1 MSIGE
6 LIKFFFTSSS
16 VGGVVVIVVFLMA
29 FYIYYRLT
37 RWILDGG
44 NDKDRDLFK

>member
-1 MSIGE
+1 VGVMNMSIDE

-16 VGGVVVIVVFLMA
+16 IGGVVVIVVFLTA
-29 FYIYYRLT
+29 SYIYYRLT

-44 NDKDRDLFK
+44 KEEN

>member
-6 LIKFFFTSSS
+6 LITAFFTSSS
-16 VGGVVVIVVFLMA
+16 VGGVVVIVVFLTA
-29 FYIYYRLT
+29 SYIYYRLT

-44 NDKDRDLFK
+44 NDENRDLFK

>member
-6 LIKFFFTSSS
+6 LIKIFFTSSS
-16 VGGVVVIVVFLMA
+16 VGGVVVIVVFLTA
-29 FYIYYRLT
+29 SYIYFRLT

-44 NDKDRDLFK
+44 NDENRDLFK